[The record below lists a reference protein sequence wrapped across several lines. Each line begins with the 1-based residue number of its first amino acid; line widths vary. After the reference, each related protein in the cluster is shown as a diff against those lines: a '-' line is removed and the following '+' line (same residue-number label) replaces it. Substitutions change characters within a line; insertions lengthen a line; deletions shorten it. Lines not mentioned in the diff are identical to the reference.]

1 MRRLGPCM
9 CGALVVERLPWWQHQ
24 AVAAAHWGETG
35 VSSRVFR
42 LQHAPQDRGTGP
54 IIQSQTEARFLL
66 DCCRAAVDGQAV
78 RLARAITV
86 NGDTC
91 VLRAASGQPV
101 WSTLRHSSA
110 L

>member
-1 MRRLGPCM
+1 MRRLGQCK
-9 CGALVVERLPWWQHQ
+9 CGALVLERLPWWQNQ
-24 AVAAAHWGETG
+24 AVAAAHGGETG

-54 IIQSQTEARFLL
+54 VIQSQTEPRFLL
-66 DCCRAAVDGQAV
+66 FCCRAAVDGQAV

-86 NGDTC
+86 NGYTS
-91 VLRAASGQPV
+91 VLRAAQRQPV
-101 WSTLRHSSA
+101 WSILRRSSA